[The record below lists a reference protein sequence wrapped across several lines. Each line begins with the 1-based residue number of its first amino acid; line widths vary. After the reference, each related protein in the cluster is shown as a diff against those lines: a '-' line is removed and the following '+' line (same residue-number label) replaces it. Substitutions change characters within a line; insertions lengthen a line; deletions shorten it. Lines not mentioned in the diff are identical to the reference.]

1 MNWEHLNELESKIN
15 QAVSRIEQF
24 QIENQKL
31 LDENMKLRNESQ
43 SQEILIQQLKEENLN
58 QTKSESSFGKEKEE
72 KIRNKVEQMLAK
84 LDELHQF

>member
-31 LDENMKLRNESQ
+31 LDENMKLRSESQ
-43 SQEILIQQLKEENLN
+43 SQEIRIQQLKEENLN

-72 KIRNKVEQMLAK
+72 KIRNKVEQMIAK
-84 LDELHQF
+84 LDELH

>member
-15 QAVSRIEQF
+15 QAVSRIAQL

-31 LDENMKLRNESQ
+31 LDENMKLRSESQ

-84 LDELHQF
+84 LDELH

>member
-31 LDENMKLRNESQ
+31 LDENMKLRSESQ

-72 KIRNKVEQMLAK
+72 KIRNKVEQMLTM
-84 LDELHQF
+84 LDELH

>member
-15 QAVSRIEQF
+15 QVVSQIEKL

-31 LDENMKLRNESQ
+31 LDENMKLRSESQ
-43 SQEILIQQLKEENLN
+43 SQEIRIQQLKEENLN

-72 KIRNKVEQMLAK
+72 KIRNKVEQMLTM
-84 LDELHQF
+84 LDELH

>member
-15 QAVSRIEQF
+15 QVVSRIENL

-31 LDENMKLRNESQ
+31 LDATMRLRSESQ
-43 SQEILIQQLKEENLN
+43 SQEILIQQLKEEHLN

-72 KIRNKVEQMLAK
+72 KIRNKVEQMLTM
-84 LDELHQF
+84 LDELH

>member
-15 QAVSRIEQF
+15 QVVSQIEKL

-31 LDENMKLRNESQ
+31 LDENMKLRSESQ

-72 KIRNKVEQMLAK
+72 KIRNKVEQMLAM
-84 LDELHQF
+84 LDELH

>member
-15 QAVSRIEQF
+15 QVVSRIENL

-31 LDENMKLRNESQ
+31 LDATMRLRSESQ

-72 KIRNKVEQMLAK
+72 KIRNKVEQMLTM
-84 LDELHQF
+84 LDELH

>member
-31 LDENMKLRNESQ
+31 LDENMKLRSESQ
-43 SQEILIQQLKEENLN
+43 SQEIRIQQLKEENLN

-72 KIRNKVEQMLAK
+72 KIRNKVEQMLAM
-84 LDELHQF
+84 LDELH

>member
-1 MNWEHLNELESKIN
+1 MESKIN

-31 LDENMKLRNESQ
+31 LDENMKLRSESQ

-84 LDELHQF
+84 LDELH

>member
-1 MNWEHLNELESKIN
+1 MESKIN

-31 LDENMKLRNESQ
+31 LDENMKLRSESQ

-72 KIRNKVEQMLAK
+72 KIRNKVEQMLAM
-84 LDELHQF
+84 LDELH

>member
-1 MNWEHLNELESKIN
+1 VNWEHLNELESKIN
-15 QAVSRIEQF
+15 QAVSRIAQL

-31 LDENMKLRNESQ
+31 LDENMKLRSESQ

-72 KIRNKVEQMLAK
+72 MIRNKVEQMLAK
-84 LDELHQF
+84 LDELH

>member
-1 MNWEHLNELESKIN
+1 MDWEHLTELESKIN
-15 QAVSRIEQF
+15 QAVNRIEQL

-31 LDENMKLRNESQ
+31 LDENTKLRSESQ

-72 KIRNKVEQMLAK
+72 KIRSKVEQMLTK
-84 LDELHQF
+84 LDKLQ

>member
-1 MNWEHLNELESKIN
+1 VNWEHLNELESKIN

-31 LDENMKLRNESQ
+31 LDENMKLRSESQ
-43 SQEILIQQLKEENLN
+43 SQEILIQQLKEKNLN

-72 KIRNKVEQMLAK
+72 KIRNKVEQMLAM
-84 LDELHQF
+84 LDELH

>member
-15 QAVSRIEQF
+15 QAVTRIEQL

-31 LDENMKLRNESQ
+31 LDGNMKLRSESQ

-72 KIRNKVEQMLAK
+72 KIRNKVEQMLAM
-84 LDELHQF
+84 LDELH